1 MRTRVAKFVFWL
13 SGQLGKIKYQQPVYK
28 WERGSPSEPAG
39 TQLLSHPW
47 TYKLLFLS
55 ERIDPEHW
63 EHWAFEHD
71 PIPGTRCIHCK
82 GWIPAEPGW

>member
-1 MRTRVAKFVFWL
+1 MRTVIAKVVFRL
-13 SGQLGKIKYQQPVYK
+13 SGLLGKIKYQQPVYK
-28 WERGSPSEPAG
+28 RERGGPSVPAG
-39 TQLLSHPW
+39 TQRLAHPW

-63 EHWAFEHD
+63 EHWAFRHGS
-71 PIPGTRCIHCK
+71 IPGEPCTHCK